1 VLPNGFKHVK
11 KSTMRSIVVYC
22 GASFGKNPAYA
33 EAAYSLGNE
42 LAKRKINVIYGGGN
56 MGLMGRVADGALEN
70 SGTVTGIIPNF
81 LAKLEVAQKTLTE
94 LHFVDTMHERKAKMV
109 SLSDGVIAL
118 PGGYGTFDEL
128 FEILTWAQLKI
139 FDGPVGVLNVNGY
152 YDLLILQ
159 LDKMVEEG
167 FVRIDDRKLLLVSD
181 NAADL
186 LELMQEFALKKQRNK
201 PPDKS
206 LYVDNNKE

>member
-1 VLPNGFKHVK
+1 MH
-11 KSTMRSIVVYC
+11 SIVVYC
-22 GASFGKNPAYA
+22 GSSFGKNPVYAEQAYA
-33 EAAYSLGNE
+33 LGNE
-42 LAKRKINVIYGGGN
+42 LAKKKINVIYGGGN
-56 MGLMGRVADGALEN
+56 MGLMGRVADGSLEN

-94 LHFVDTMHERKAKMV
+94 LHFVETMHERKAKMV

-152 YDLLILQ
+152 YDLLIQQ

-167 FVRIDDRKLLLVSD
+167 FLQGIYRDLLLVSD
-181 NAADL
+181 DAVELIGKMEQVANRNTENKL
-186 LELMQEFALKKQRNK
+186 L
-201 PPDKS
+201 DKS
-206 LYVDNNKE
+206 L

>member
-1 VLPNGFKHVK
+1 
-11 KSTMRSIVVYC
+11 MRSIVVYC
-22 GASFGKNPAYA
+22 GSNFGKNPVYAEQAYA
-33 EAAYSLGNE
+33 LGNE

-56 MGLMGRVADGALEN
+56 MGLMGRVADGSLEN

-94 LHFVDTMHERKAKMV
+94 LHFVETMHERKAKMV

-167 FVRIDDRKLLLVSD
+167 FLHIDYRQLLLVSD
-181 NAADL
+181 EPVEL
-186 LELMQEFALKKQRNK
+186 LEKMEEFVKNNTENK
-201 PPDKS
+201 PLDKT
-206 LYVDNNKE
+206 L